1 MQRRG
6 EIMPSTFLNNLF
18 ANQKI
23 KTQLIVLL
31 AVIFGFF
38 VVSAGVSYRAL
49 NQAKANFTQF
59 ISQDQKVML
68 SLTELLANGLQMGQA
83 LRNIVLDPANPK
95 AYDNFDKASK
105 AMDKLLK
112 ETTEIAAEDAE
123 LSAALAKINGFRQ
136 QQITAQQAVKDKVAA
151 QAIEEAK
158 TLLNKEETP
167 VWREIRQILLDQAK
181 LKKEAM
187 EAKEVAVQG
196 EVARAQTISLALTVI
211 AIVLGLVLGL
221 AVVGNIISR
230 LNMLT
235 HSIEG
240 LAQGEGDLTA
250 RLQVTGNNELCR
262 ISAAFNQFVENLQG
276 MVNGIKANADQL
288 HTMSSGLSDASVR
301 IGNATSEQTSAVTS
315 TAAAVEEMSATIAS
329 IADGTDHIRQ
339 VSSESADYST
349 QGLQKMGEL
358 TSVMN
363 GVQQAVQGMAGSV
376 HQFLEST
383 QSIIGATQHVKDIAD
398 QINLLALN
406 AAIEA
411 ARAGEQGRGFAVV
424 ADEVRKLAEKTAL
437 YANEI
442 SSVTSEMSSRS
453 TQVESAIQ
461 QGMGALE
468 ESARSSQQV
477 SEVVSQAQQAVLKAA
492 HGIGEIS
499 GSVKEQSLASSQIAS
514 NIERLSHLAENTE
527 EAIAQSNA
535 TVQELRQVADTLYDT
550 VSRFKS

>member
-1 MQRRG
+1 
-6 EIMPSTFLNNLF
+6 MPSTFLNNLF

-38 VVSAGVSYRAL
+38 VVSAAVSYRAL
-49 NQAKANFTQF
+49 NQAKADFTQF
-59 ISQDQKVML
+59 ISQDQKIML

-95 AYDNFDKASK
+95 AYENFDKASSQ
-105 AMDKLLK
+105 MDKLLK
-112 ETTEIAAEDAE
+112 ETREVAAADAE
-123 LSAALAKINGFRQ
+123 LSAALAKIGELRQ
-136 QQITAQQAVKDKVAA
+136 KQAAAQQAVKDKVAA

-158 TLLNKEETP
+158 TVLNKEETP
-167 VWREIRQILLDQAK
+167 VWREIRQTLLDQAK

-187 EAKEVAVQG
+187 VAKEVAVQG
-196 EVARAQTISLALTVI
+196 EVARAQTISLILTVI
-211 AIVLGLVLGL
+211 AIVLGLVLGM

-235 HSIEG
+235 QSIEG
-240 LAQGEGDLTA
+240 LAQGEGDLTT
-250 RLQVTGNNELCR
+250 RLQVSGNNELCR

-276 MVNGIKANADQL
+276 MVNSIKANADQL
-288 HTMSSGLSDASVR
+288 HTMSTGLSDASVK
-301 IGNATSEQTSAVTS
+301 IGTATAEQTAAVTS

-329 IADGTDHIRQ
+329 IADGTDHIKQ

-453 TQVESAIQ
+453 SQVESAIQ

-468 ESARSSQQV
+468 ESGRSSQQV

-535 TVQELRQVADTLYDT
+535 TVQELRQVADTLYNT

>member
-1 MQRRG
+1 
-6 EIMPSTFLNNLF
+6 MPATFLHNLF

-68 SLTELLANGLQMGQA
+68 ALTELLANGLQMGQA

-95 AYDNFDKASK
+95 AYENFDKASK
-105 AMDKLLK
+105 EMDKLLT
-112 ETTEIAAEDAE
+112 ETRELAAEDAE
-123 LSAALAKINGFRQ
+123 LSTALAKIAELRQ
-136 QQITAQQAVKDKVAA
+136 KQAAAQQLVKDKVAA

-158 TLLNKEETP
+158 TVLNKEETP
-167 VWREIRQILLDQAK
+167 VWREIRQILLDQVK

-187 EAKEVAVQG
+187 VAKEVAVQG
-196 EVARAQTISLALTVI
+196 EVARAQTLSLILAVI
-211 AIVLGLVLGL
+211 AIVLGLVLGM

-235 HSIEG
+235 ESIEG

-250 RLQVTGNNELCR
+250 RLQVSGNNELCR

-276 MVNGIKANADQL
+276 MVNAIKANANQL
-288 HTMSSGLSDASVR
+288 HSMSSSLADVSVK

-315 TAAAVEEMSATIAS
+315 TAAAVEQMSATIAS
-329 IADGTDHIRQ
+329 IADGADHIKQ

-442 SSVTSEMSSRS
+442 SSVTSEMSARS
-453 TQVESAIQ
+453 SQVESAIQ
-461 QGMGALE
+461 QGMSALE
-468 ESARSSQQV
+468 ESGRSSQQV
-477 SEVVSQAQQAVLKAA
+477 SEVVSQAQQAVLRAA

-499 GSVKEQSLASSQIAS
+499 GSVKEQSLASSQIAN

-535 TVQELRQVADTLYDT
+535 TVQELRQVADTLYQT